1 MNLLVTGAWR
11 EAKENIKALKDEG
24 HCVYFMQFEEDK
36 LNCDYEWVEGVICNS
51 LFLSHPIELFSN
63 LRYIQLTSAGFDRV
77 PMDYVR
83 QHNITIHNAKGVY
96 SVPMAEFAVFGVL
109 SLYKRMIFFWKNQQK
124 HVWKK
129 NRKLLELQNKIVCI
143 VGCGDVG
150 SECAKRFRVFGCK
163 VIGVNRTMIQKDE
176 FDIIYSLSALDEV
189 IPQADILVLTLP
201 DTRETNHIIDE
212 KKICSLKSSSI
223 IVNIARGGV
232 VDMAALTENIGKI
245 GGAVL
250 DVFEDE
256 PLNKNSPL
264 WDAENVII
272 TPHNSF
278 VSDGNAERLK
288 KIIFSNL
295 MR

>member
-11 EAKENIKALKDEG
+11 EAKENIKALEAEG

-36 LNCDYEWVEGVICNS
+36 LNCDYEWVEGVICNG

-83 QHNITIHNAKGVY
+83 QHNITIYNAKGVY
-96 SVPMAEFAVFGVL
+96 SVPMAEFAVSGVL
-109 SLYKRMIFFWKNQQK
+109 SLYKQMRFFLNNQKK
-124 HVWKK
+124 HIWEK
-129 NRKLLELQNKIVCI
+129 NRGLLELQGKTICI

-150 SECAKRFRVFGCK
+150 IECAKRFRAFGCK
-163 VIGVNRTMIQKDE
+163 VIGVNRTLRQIEE
-176 FDIIYSLSALDEV
+176 FDIVHSLSVLDDI
-189 IPQADILVLTLP
+189 IPYVDILILTLP
-201 DTRETNHIIDE
+201 DTKETKHIID
-212 KKICSLKSSSI
+212 KKRICTLKNSSI
-223 IVNIARGGV
+223 IVNIARGAV
-232 VDMAALTENIGKI
+232 IDMAALAANIEKI

-250 DVFEDE
+250 DVFEEE
-256 PLNKNSPL
+256 PLNESSTL

-278 VSDGNAERLK
+278 VSNRNSERLNK
-288 KIIFSNL
+288 VIFNNL
-295 MR
+295 TR